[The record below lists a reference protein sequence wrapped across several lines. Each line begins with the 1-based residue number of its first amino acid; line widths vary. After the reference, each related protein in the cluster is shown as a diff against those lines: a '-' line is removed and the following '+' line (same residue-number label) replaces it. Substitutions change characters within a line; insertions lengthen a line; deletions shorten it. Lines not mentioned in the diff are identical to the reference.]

1 MQQISKKMKKLFL
14 FLLLASF
21 AAQPAEA
28 KKPKQSKVKNIIY
41 MIGDGMGLTHVSMLE
56 LENKY
61 APTSF
66 DRADNIALTRTY
78 SANNRVTDSA
88 ASGTALATG
97 YKTNNGTLGQLPDG
111 TAIESIIAKAE
122 KKNYA
127 TGLIATYA
135 IQHATPAAFYAH
147 VKSRG
152 DYSNITKQFMES
164 NIDIAFGGGIKHF
177 EDVFKKMGKNHIEEL
192 EAKGYK
198 VCKDWNEVAA
208 QTEGQVLGL
217 LSDDNMP
224 AIEKRQPNF
233 LADATG
239 KALEILTNNVKRE
252 KRDGFVLMVEG
263 SQIDGRSHG
272 RDVAGILGEMRDFDK
287 AVKVAMDYADEHPGT
302 LVVVVADHETGG
314 LSIPSSKTDF
324 TLPESGIGYNFGTS
338 SHTAALIPVY
348 LYGAGAEQI
357 NGIMENTE
365 LSWKL
370 QRLIGVAEK

>member
-1 MQQISKKMKKLFL
+1 MKKLFL
-14 FLLLASF
+14 MILLICAVSQS
-21 AAQPAEA
+21 ADA
-28 KKPKQSKVKNIIY
+28 KKPKQQKVENIIY

-97 YKTNNGTLGQLPDG
+97 YKTNNGWLGITPEG
-111 TAIESIIAKAE
+111 EEVESIIAKAE
-122 KKNYA
+122 KRNFA
-127 TGLIATYA
+127 TGLVATYA
-135 IQHATPAAFYAH
+135 IQHATPASFYAH
-147 VKSRG
+147 VKNRG
-152 DYSNITKQFMES
+152 DYTNITKQFMSS
-164 NIDIAFGGGIKHF
+164 NIDVVLGGGIKHF
-177 EDVFKKMGKNHIEEL
+177 ERVFREMGKDFQEEL
-192 EAKGYK
+192 GKKGYK
-198 VCKDWNEVAA
+198 VCKTWGEIQQ
-208 QTEGQVLGL
+208 QTSGQVFGL
-217 LSDDNMP
+217 IADDNMP

-233 LADATG
+233 LADATA
-239 KALEILTNNVKRE
+239 KSLKILSNNVKQN
-252 KRDGFVLMVEG
+252 KHKGFVLMVEG

-287 AVKVAMDYADEHPGT
+287 AVRVAMDFADRTPGT

-348 LYGAGAEQI
+348 LYGTGAEQV

-370 QRLIGVAEK
+370 QRLIGVSEK

>member
-1 MQQISKKMKKLFL
+1 MKKLIL
-14 FLLLASF
+14 FALLACI
-21 AAQPAEA
+21 ATQPTEA
-28 KKPKQSKVKNIIY
+28 KTPKQPKIKNIIY

-66 DRADNIALTRTY
+66 DRAANIALTRTY

-97 YKTNNGTLGQLPDG
+97 YKTNNGWLGMTPDG
-111 TAIESIIAKAE
+111 TPVESIIAKAE

-127 TGLIATYA
+127 TGLVATYA
-135 IQHATPAAFYAH
+135 IQHATPASFYAH
-147 VKSRG
+147 VNNRG
-152 DYSNITKQFMES
+152 DYANITKNFMDS
-164 NIDIAFGGGIKHF
+164 NIDVAFGGGIKHF

-198 VCKDWNEVAA
+198 VCKDWNEIAA

-217 LSDDNMP
+217 IADDNMP
-224 AIEKRQPNF
+224 AVEKRQPNF
-233 LADATG
+233 LADATS
-239 KALEILTNNVKRE
+239 KALEILTNNVKKE

-272 RDVAGILGEMRDFDK
+272 RDVAGILAEMRDFDK
-287 AVKVAMDYADEHPGT
+287 AVNVAMDYADKNPGT
-302 LVVVVADHETGG
+302 LVVICADHETGG

-348 LYGAGAEQI
+348 LYGTGAELI

-365 LSWKL
+365 LNWKL

>member
-1 MQQISKKMKKLFL
+1 MKKLFL
-14 FLLLASF
+14 LLAI
-21 AAQPAEA
+21 ACLATQPSKA
-28 KKPKQSKVKNIIY
+28 KTPKVKNIIY

-97 YKTNNGTLGQLPDG
+97 YKTNNGWLGMTPDG
-111 TAIESIIAKAE
+111 TVVESIIAKAE
-122 KKNYA
+122 KQNFA
-127 TGLIATYA
+127 TGLVATYA

-152 DYSNITKQFMES
+152 DYANITRHFMES
-164 NIDIAFGGGIKHF
+164 NIDIALGGGYQHF
-177 EDVFKKMGKNHIEEL
+177 DDVFKKEGKNYVEEL
-192 EAKGYK
+192 TNKGYK
-198 VCKDWNEVAA
+198 VCKTWDEISQ
-208 QTEGQVLGL
+208 QTSGQVFGL
-217 LSDDNMP
+217 LHGDNMP

-233 LADATG
+233 LADATA
-239 KALEILTNNVKRE
+239 KALEILSNNVKSQ
-252 KRDGFVLMVEG
+252 KRKGFVLMVEG

-272 RDVAGILGEMRDFDK
+272 CDVSGILAEMRDFDK
-287 AVKVAMDYADEHPGT
+287 AVKVAMDYADQNPGT

-348 LYGAGAEQI
+348 LYGTGAEQI
-357 NGIMENTE
+357 NGIMENIE

-370 QRLIGVAEK
+370 QQLLGV

>member
-1 MQQISKKMKKLFL
+1 MTQQISKKMKKLFL
-14 FLLLASF
+14 LMALVCM
-21 AAQPAEA
+21 AAQPSEA
-28 KKPKQSKVKNIIY
+28 KMPKVKNIIY

-97 YKTNNGTLGQLPDG
+97 YKTNNGWLGMTPDSKPV
-111 TAIESIIAKAE
+111 ESIIAKAE
-122 KKNYA
+122 KQNYA
-127 TGLIATYA
+127 TGLVATYA
-135 IQHATPAAFYAH
+135 IQHATPASFYAH
-147 VKSRG
+147 VNNRG

-164 NIDIAFGGGIKHF
+164 NIDLALGGGYKHF
-177 EDVFKKMGKNHIEEL
+177 DDVFKKQGKDYVKEL
-192 EAKGYK
+192 NNKGYK
-198 VCKDWNEVAA
+198 VCKTWDEIA
-208 QTEGQVLGL
+208 QQSAGQVFGL
-217 LSDDNMP
+217 LHGDNMP

-233 LADATG
+233 LADATA
-239 KALEILTNNVKRE
+239 KALEILTNNVKNE
-252 KRDGFVLMVEG
+252 KRKGFVLMVEG

-287 AVKVAMDYADEHPGT
+287 AIKVAMDYADNHPGT

-370 QRLIGVAEK
+370 QELLGVGKKE

>member
-1 MQQISKKMKKLFL
+1 MTQQISKKMKKLFL
-14 FLLLASF
+14 LMALVCM
-21 AAQPAEA
+21 AAQPSEA
-28 KKPKQSKVKNIIY
+28 KMPKVKNIIY

-97 YKTNNGTLGQLPDG
+97 YKTNNGWLGMTPDG
-111 TAIESIIAKAE
+111 KPVESIIAKAE
-122 KKNYA
+122 KQNYA
-127 TGLIATYA
+127 TGLVATYA
-135 IQHATPAAFYAH
+135 IQHATPASFYAH
-147 VKSRG
+147 VNNRG

-164 NIDIAFGGGIKHF
+164 NIDLALGGGYKHF
-177 EDVFKKMGKNHIEEL
+177 DDVFKKQGKDYVKEL
-192 EAKGYK
+192 NNKGYK
-198 VCKDWNEVAA
+198 VCKTWDEIA
-208 QTEGQVLGL
+208 QQSAGQVFGL
-217 LSDDNMP
+217 LHGDNMP

-233 LADATG
+233 LADATA
-239 KALEILTNNVKRE
+239 KALEILTNNVKNE
-252 KRDGFVLMVEG
+252 KRKGFVLMVEG

-287 AVKVAMDYADEHPGT
+287 AIKVAMDYADNHPGT

-348 LYGAGAEQI
+348 LYGAGAEQV

-370 QRLIGVAEK
+370 QELLGVGKK

>member
-1 MQQISKKMKKLFL
+1 MKKVIFI
-14 FLLLASF
+14 AM
-21 AAQPAEA
+21 AALIAALPAEA
-28 KKPKQSKVKNIIY
+28 KTPKQPKVKNIIY

-56 LENKY
+56 LEEKY
-61 APTSF
+61 APTAF

-97 YKTNNGTLGQLPDG
+97 YKTNNGWLGMTPDG
-111 TAIESIIAKAE
+111 TPVESIIAKAE
-122 KKNYA
+122 KQNFA
-127 TGLIATYA
+127 TGLVATYA

-152 DYSNITKQFMES
+152 DYSNITKQFMDS
-164 NIDIAFGGGIKHF
+164 DIDVALGGGIKHF

-198 VCKDWNEVAA
+198 VCKDWNEIAE
-208 QTEGQVLGL
+208 QTEGQVFGL
-217 LSDDNMP
+217 VSDDNMP
-224 AIEKRQPNF
+224 AVEHRQPNF
-233 LADATG
+233 LADATV
-239 KALEILTNNVKRE
+239 KALEILTNNVKNQKRE
-252 KRDGFVLMVEG
+252 GFVLMVEG

-272 RDVAGILGEMRDFDK
+272 RDVAGILAEMRDFNK
-287 AVKVAMDYADEHPGT
+287 AVNVAMDYADNNPGT
-302 LVVVVADHETGG
+302 LVVICADHETGG

-348 LYGAGAEQI
+348 LYGAGAELI

-370 QRLIGVAEK
+370 QRLIKVAE

>member
-1 MQQISKKMKKLFL
+1 MKKLFL
-14 FLLLASF
+14 LMAI
-21 AAQPAEA
+21 ACITAQPSEA
-28 KKPKQSKVKNIIY
+28 KKPKQQKINNIIY

-97 YKTNNGTLGQLPDG
+97 YKTNNGWLGMTPDG
-111 TAIESIIAKAE
+111 THVESIIAKAE
-122 KKNYA
+122 KHNYA
-127 TGLIATYA
+127 TGLVATYA
-135 IQHATPAAFYAH
+135 IQHATPASFYAH
-147 VKSRG
+147 VNNRG
-152 DYSNITKQFMES
+152 DYTNITKQFMES
-164 NIDIAFGGGIKHF
+164 DIDVALGGGYKHF
-177 EDVFKKMGKNHIEEL
+177 EKVYKEMGKDYIQEL
-192 EAKGYK
+192 NTKGYT
-198 VCKDWNEVAA
+198 VCKTWDEIAKQSA
-208 QTEGQVLGL
+208 GQIFGL
-217 LSDDNMP
+217 ISEDNMP

-233 LADATG
+233 LADATA
-239 KALEILTNNVKRE
+239 KALEILSNNVKNE
-252 KRDGFVLMVEG
+252 KRKGFVLMVEG

-272 RDVAGILGEMRDFDK
+272 RDVSGILAEMRDFDK
-287 AVKVAMDYADEHPGT
+287 AIKIAMDFADNNPGT

-338 SHTAALIPVY
+338 SHTAAMIPVY
-348 LYGAGAEQI
+348 LYGTGAEQI

-370 QRLIGVAEK
+370 QQLLGVGNK